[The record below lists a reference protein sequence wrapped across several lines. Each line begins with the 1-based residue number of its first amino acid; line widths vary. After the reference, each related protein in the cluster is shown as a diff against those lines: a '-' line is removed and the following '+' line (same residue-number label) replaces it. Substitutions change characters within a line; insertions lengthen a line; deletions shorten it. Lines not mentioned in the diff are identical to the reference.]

1 MATRPSDNNAAP
13 SPFEA
18 AVGGGGVEVVSGQ
31 DNTGEAAQGRTR
43 EIIAVWLLGL
53 LCAIVGLAFTAYF
66 LTLDGVA
73 PDKRFENL
81 KTLLDVLVGP
91 ILTLLSSAIG
101 FYFGARSAQGNNTPP
116 APSPPPAPPAAPTPA
131 PLPNRDFARAEPL
144 DLGAP
149 MEAGK

>member
-1 MATRPSDNNAAP
+1 MATRPSDNNAPP

-18 AVGGGGVEVVSGQ
+18 AVGGGGVEVVSAQ

-116 APSPPPAPPAAPTPA
+116 AAPRPA
-131 PLPNRDFARAEPL
+131 PLPNRDFSRPEPS
-144 DLGAP
+144 DLGAHT
-149 MEAGK
+149 EVDK